1 MLAVFEKSIA
11 KSPEALQSPHSSA
24 SESVSALKDGYLA
37 NHFSSLHP
45 ASVTIN
51 LGSAGLLAYSVD
63 KLNPLLP
70 RFILYRN
77 ICLSLSRTVSASGEN
92 SVSYLCHNIFY
103 LLLSQ
108 SNCWVMLHF
117 LFCILLLLEIANFPF
132 TEYFFFPFNF
142 FCSIFFFPY
151 FCMLDQFLDWLNG
164 WSKLYITFCSYWWD
178 NFSYLILSYTH
189 YCYLHSLYMYIVIEG
204 IDLDLCWTVTMA
216 YNPKGPK

>member
-1 MLAVFEKSIA
+1 MKPILILNIGGHLGEIWKGNWVKKLVILYCIYVLENLYINDLDSKQKILYSLSLESLYAKPVIHFAVCEFLSDHHKKRKKMLAVFEKSIA

-132 TEYFFFPFNF
+132 TEYFFFSF
-142 FCSIFFFPY
+142 
-151 FCMLDQFLDWLNG
+151 
-164 WSKLYITFCSYWWD
+164 
-178 NFSYLILSYTH
+178 
-189 YCYLHSLYMYIVIEG
+189 
-204 IDLDLCWTVTMA
+204 
-216 YNPKGPK
+216 